1 MIRVSVFSAALAIS
15 LISGCASTPEG
26 LDAIQDRASREAVS
40 TARSGAT
47 LINEAERLANDAQ
60 AQETYRFAPAM
71 TLSAADSLEDARTAQ
86 KKGRAD
92 DEVREYALTAAA
104 TYRKALDHTLLARE
118 TLAPSLAHL
127 EVLNRINSDEYYPS
141 EYRTIEGDLGDIIE
155 TLERTGAPA
164 STNQTQRQLLLD
176 MHELEVRTVGF
187 VELQQTRNRITAM
200 RDAGAPKL
208 IPDSFSTATLALASA
223 EDLISKTPR
232 ATAEIASQRAAA
244 ITATDHA
251 QVILSMVNEILS
263 VDKDNAEAL
272 VLRIERWLYNI
283 AVALKY
289 PDIRHLPMDE
299 QSRQLSEEIEDVIQ
313 R

>member
-1 MIRVSVFSAALAIS
+1 
-15 LISGCASTPEG
+15 
-26 LDAIQDRASREAVS
+26 
-40 TARSGAT
+40 
-47 LINEAERLANDAQ
+47 
-60 AQETYRFAPAM
+60 
-71 TLSAADSLEDARTAQ
+71 
-86 KKGRAD
+86 
-92 DEVREYALTAAA
+92 
-104 TYRKALDHTLLARE
+104 
-118 TLAPSLAHL
+118 
-127 EVLNRINSDEYYPS
+127 
-141 EYRTIEGDLGDIIE
+141 
-155 TLERTGAPA
+155 
-164 STNQTQRQLLLD
+164 
-176 MHELEVRTVGF
+176 VRTVGF